1 MNKKDRELRNQ
12 HIVNQ
17 YNLCASKKDLAFL
30 NNMTVQNINTILR
43 TTADKKAAG
52 LKSTVTMVDEWLS
65 DDNLEDLVIKDF
77 VTHMDKLSTIPKNLK
92 PKNPRNI
99 TFKNKMDAEI
109 ILEKMV
115 EFIVLRGKASL
126 ARFYLIN
133 GMRCHKHDHFN
144 GWTDASYFIKNTKIV
159 YFGPDVGYIINL
171 APNKEIEYDMVNDL
185 FPKDYKVKIYE
196 S

>member
-12 HIVNQ
+12 HIVKQ
-17 YNLCASKKDLAFL
+17 YILGASKNDLALL

-43 TTADKKAAG
+43 NTKNIEHINAEYDSDIKK
-52 LKSTVTMVDEWLS
+52 
-65 DDNLEDLVIKDF
+65 F
-77 VTHMDKLSTIPKNLK
+77 VTRMHKLNKIPKNLK
-92 PKNPRNI
+92 PKNPRNL

-115 EFIVLRGKASL
+115 EFIVLRGEASL

-133 GMRCHKHDHFN
+133 GMHCNEHDQFN
-144 GWTDASYFIKNTKIV
+144 GWTDAGYFIKNTKII
-159 YFGPDVGYIINL
+159 YLGSETGYRITL
-171 APNKEIEYDMVNDL
+171 APNKKIEYDMVNDL

>member
-17 YNLCASKKDLAFL
+17 YNLGASKKDLALL
-30 NNMTVQNINTILR
+30 NNMTIQNINVILR

-65 DDNLEDLVIKDF
+65 DDNLEDPVIKDF
-77 VTHMDKLSTIPKNLK
+77 VTHMDKLSTIPKDLK
-92 PKNPRNI
+92 HKNPRNI

-159 YFGPDVGYIINL
+159 YFGPDVGYRINL
-171 APNKEIEYDMVNDL
+171 APSKEIEYDMVNDL

>member
-17 YNLCASKKDLAFL
+17 YNLGASKKDLALL
-30 NNMTVQNINTILR
+30 NNMTIQNINAILKNNKIKEPPISN
-43 TTADKKAAG
+43 D
-52 LKSTVTMVDEWLS
+52 VIPNDE
-65 DDNLEDLVIKDF
+65 VIKDF
-77 VTHMDKLSTIPKNLK
+77 VKRMDELNKIPKNLN

-144 GWTDASYFIKNTKIV
+144 GWTDAGYFLKNTKIV
-159 YFGPDVGYIINL
+159 YFGPDVGYRINL
-171 APNKEIEYDMVNDL
+171 APSKEIEYDMVNDL

>member
-1 MNKKDRELRNQ
+1 MNKKDRELRNK

-17 YNLCASKKDLAFL
+17 YNLGASKKDLALL
-30 NNMTVQNINTILR
+30 NNMTVQNITAILKNNK
-43 TTADKKAAG
+43 TKELPISND
-52 LKSTVTMVDEWLS
+52 VIPNDE
-65 DDNLEDLVIKDF
+65 VIKDF
-77 VTHMDKLSTIPKNLK
+77 VKRMDELNKIPKNLK

-99 TFKNKMDAEI
+99 TFKNKMDVEI

-133 GMRCHKHDHFN
+133 GMRCNKHDHFN
-144 GWTDASYFIKNTKIV
+144 GWTDAGYFIKNTKII
-159 YFGPDVGYIINL
+159 YFGPDVGYRINL

>member
-17 YNLCASKKDLAFL
+17 YNLGASKKDLAFL
-30 NNMTVQNINTILR
+30 NNMTVQNINTIL
-43 TTADKKAAG
+43 
-52 LKSTVTMVDEWLS
+52 KSTVTMVDEWLS
-65 DDNLEDLVIKDF
+65 DDNLEDPVIKDF
-77 VTHMDKLSTIPKNLK
+77 VTHMDKLSTIPKDLK
-92 PKNPRNI
+92 PKNPKNI

-159 YFGPDVGYIINL
+159 YFGPDVGYRINL
-171 APNKEIEYDMVNDL
+171 APSKEIEYDMVNDL